1 MGEIKSS
8 KKSLGLLED
17 RRLVWR
23 ENTYEEKHPGNAITC
38 MFELPNEIKHL
49 ARNNHGSKQLAKPN
63 EVKHPFRVSCRL
75 VFRCRTSHSG
85 LFPTTTRVWCSSWRY
100 SEVHTSASYFTGA
113 EKAATKTRGGS
124 LQSLFSSLSKR
135 EGDISQLD
143 VTLPRPRRHRDRIII
158 GHSLA
163 KKGYATR
170 HQFEFLGR
178 IEIW

>member
-1 MGEIKSS
+1 
-8 KKSLGLLED
+8 
-17 RRLVWR
+17 
-23 ENTYEEKHPGNAITC
+23 

-49 ARNNHGSKQLAKPN
+49 ACNNHGSKQLAKPD

-85 LFPTTTRVWCSSWRY
+85 LFPITTRVWCSSWRY
-100 SEVHTSASYFTGA
+100 YEAHTCSEAASYFTGA
-113 EKAATKTRGGS
+113 EKATTKTGGGNI
-124 LQSLFSSLSKR
+124 QSPFSSLLKR

-143 VTLPRPRRHRDRIII
+143 ATLPRPRCHRDRIIV

-170 HQFEFLGR
+170 HQFELLERVG
-178 IEIW
+178 I